1 MQKTLRLLALFCVS
15 LLLSGC
21 LAPKMYLDPTL
32 PRYVKAD
39 LSTSP
44 TPQPVQLLYEFQTR
58 GSPNARATELTKA
71 KVLATVQESALFS
84 EVAQTPQA
92 NQRRLT
98 IIINNVPITQDAGSK
113 GFGVGLTFGLVG
125 TTVTDGYDCVG
136 TLYTPGGEPVVIN
149 LKHAI
154 HSTIGNTTPP
164 ANMVAEAS
172 PQEAV
177 QKLVEQITMAILRDV
192 SKAGRL

>member
-1 MQKTLRLLALFCVS
+1 MQRTLRLLALVGVS
-15 LLLSGC
+15 LVLSGC

-39 LSTSP
+39 LTASP
-44 TPQPVQLLYEFQTR
+44 APQPIQLLYEFQTR
-58 GSPNARATELTKA
+58 GSPNARATEQTKA

-84 EVAQTPQA
+84 EVAQQPQA

-98 IIINNVPITQDAGSK
+98 IVINNVPITQDVGSK
-113 GFGVGLTFGLVG
+113 GVGVGLTFGLVG
-125 TTVTDGYDCVG
+125 TTVIDGYECIG
-136 TLYTPGGEPVVIN
+136 TLSTPGAEPIVVN

-164 ANMVAEAS
+164 AGMMAEAS
-172 PQEAV
+172 PAEAG
-177 QKLVEQITMAILRDV
+177 QKLVEQITWAILRDV